1 MKYTLIDGVE
11 RNSENPDTFYIPS
24 KEDKETVNIGTLVK
38 LGFETNDIE
47 ECGGERMWVVVT
59 QKTEGGFVGT
69 LRNNPVF
76 MDLDFGD
83 VVHFQSKNI
92 IDIDEDDEE

>member
-11 RNSENPDTFYIPS
+11 RNAENPDTFYIPS

-69 LRNNPVF
+69 LRNSPVF

-92 IDIDEDDEE
+92 IDIAEDDEE

>member
-11 RNSENPDTFYIPS
+11 RNSENPDTFYIPNE
-24 KEDKETVNIGTLVK
+24 KDKETVQFGTLVK
-38 LGFETNDIE
+38 LGFETNECE

-69 LRNNPVF
+69 LRNQPVF
-76 MDLDFGD
+76 MDLNFGD

-92 IDIDEDDEE
+92 IDITEDSEE